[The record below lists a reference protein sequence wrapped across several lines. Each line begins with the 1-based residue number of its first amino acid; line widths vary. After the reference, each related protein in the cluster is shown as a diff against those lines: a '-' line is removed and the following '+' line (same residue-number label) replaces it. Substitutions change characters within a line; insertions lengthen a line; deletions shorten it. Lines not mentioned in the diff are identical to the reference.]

1 LNLDGQLGALALLG
15 SAALLGPGGGGLS
28 GGGGL
33 QVGGQQGGQLL
44 LVAQLVGG
52 EGGAGDNMVL
62 EDLQQGE
69 GKLVTEYL
77 VGEQEARA
85 GRERE

>member
-1 LNLDGQLGALALLG
+1 LNLDGQLAALALLG
-15 SAALLGPGGGGLS
+15 SAALLGP

-62 EDLQQGE
+62 EDLRQGQ
-69 GKLVTEYL
+69 GK
-77 VGEQEARA
+77 
-85 GRERE
+85 